1 MPFIEISGKRFFEY
15 QGTRSL
21 NIREAILNLFVVIH
35 DKNNTSYLAAPVHQ
49 LFKFQEDIGL
59 YLDESTGFFYCP
71 KQKHY
76 LDPTTQQ
83 WMFYSSMYS
92 VYIPSEDGD
101 TEEKLKLEK
110 HEEMYQKVNRML
122 EEKRRN
128 RESENGE
135 SSSPFVPNFNPR
147 LPYYALRFPVHAQRM
162 PLLPQPRQQYPNFD
176 YGVKNPRFFSG

>member
-1 MPFIEISGKRFFEY
+1 MFDQSF
-15 QGTRSL
+15 QSTRLL
-21 NIREAILNLFVVIH
+21 NIREAILNLFVVIY

-147 LPYYALRFPVHAQRM
+147 LPYYALRFPMHAQRM